1 MHHVASL
8 NEPGI
13 IEGSMKKQ
21 PSSESETKKPK
32 PVEKSRKEPVIRR
45 KPSSQP
51 SSNPADSTDVPV
63 SDRIAHRAYQIY
75 LERISRGPLD
85 DWVEAER
92 EIARHES
99 SE

>member
-8 NEPGI
+8 NEHGI

-45 KPSSQP
+45 KPSRQP

-63 SDRIAHRAYQIY
+63 CDRIGHRAYQSCAH
-75 LERISRGPLD
+75 RIARAPLD
-85 DWVEAER
+85 DWLEAER

>member
-32 PVEKSRKEPVIRR
+32 PRKEPVIRR
-45 KPSSQP
+45 KPFSQP

-92 EIARHES
+92 EIARHEP